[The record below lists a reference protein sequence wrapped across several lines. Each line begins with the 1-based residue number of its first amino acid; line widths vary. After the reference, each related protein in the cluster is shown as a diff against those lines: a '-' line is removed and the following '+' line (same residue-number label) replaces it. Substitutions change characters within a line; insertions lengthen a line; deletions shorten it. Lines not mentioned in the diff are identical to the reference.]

1 MELTNRARL
10 VATAAALVVA
20 GCVLSSDGDAAPA
33 SAESVP
39 AGGAAPAALDGVY
52 RAEVLGSRG
61 RFNGEPYPSRD
72 STRWYAIRSSC
83 SAAGCTAR
91 ATQVDDDQAMAPLRG
106 RTFDVSFQRGRWIG
120 APVADTSPCLAD
132 PDRNI
137 ALSVAWRLDPH
148 PDGSLTGSRSLT
160 ESRDGTSPCAGS
172 GGVYE
177 VPVVLIPVGSRPR

>member
-1 MELTNRARL
+1 
-10 VATAAALVVA
+10 
-20 GCVLSSDGDAAPA
+20 
-33 SAESVP
+33 
-39 AGGAAPAALDGVY
+39 
-52 RAEVLGSRG
+52 
-61 RFNGEPYPSRD
+61 
-72 STRWYAIRSSC
+72 
-83 SAAGCTAR
+83 
-91 ATQVDDDQAMAPLRG
+91 VDDDQAMAPLRG

-132 PDRNI
+132 PDRNV

-177 VPVVLIPVGSRPR
+177 VPVVLIPVGSPPR